1 MDIHINKNE
10 IYNIKRTLTHTQT
23 EHTSR
28 RKELLLHKAKAETLP
43 DCLQDLL
50 RNKAKHSQRQ
60 RKRRRDI
67 RDRGTD
73 KKSPRANTA
82 KSERERE
89 RTCSNNISQLS
100 KNPAEGS
107 IYEGLPAIVAIFHNS
122 RVPADHSE
130 C

>member
-1 MDIHINKNE
+1 M
-10 IYNIKRTLTHTQT
+10 
-23 EHTSR
+23 
-28 RKELLLHKAKAETLP
+28 
-43 DCLQDLL
+43 
-50 RNKAKHSQRQ
+50 
-60 RKRRRDI
+60 

-73 KKSPRANTA
+73 KKSPRANEA
-82 KSERERE
+82 RERKKERE